1 MGAILGATNSQAIT
15 AFLFIEIA
23 KKHGIDVDFDFSDYR
38 NPQVNF
44 IGGTEEQH
52 YALALELAQ
61 KFEEV

>member
-1 MGAILGATNSQAIT
+1 MGAMLGATTSQAIT

-23 KKHGIDVDFDFSDYR
+23 RKHGIDVDFDFSDYR

-44 IGGTEEQH
+44 IGGTREQH
-52 YALALELAQ
+52 EALAMELAE

>member
-1 MGAILGATNSQAIT
+1 MTAVLGMTTEQAIT

-44 IGGTEEQH
+44 IGGTREQH
-52 YALALELAQ
+52 EALAMELAQ
-61 KFEEV
+61 KFQEV